1 MTAHHLETLQCG
13 HTQSRQKLFLCTGQ
27 PLPSGIHWDIF
38 AHLSPMAFHRHIHSK
53 HKSKRDTEGKEH
65 KLLLYSNSS
74 AVCCSN
80 CHSSTSFCCWV
91 FGVVFF
97 LCGCWI
103 YFIYHALFF
112 PNIYCVI
119 FILVQFLFYFFWP
132 SSEKIQIFSRAGC
145 TTSWYH
151 WDCSQQRVSIPS
163 IWYCSPNHFY
173 VANKRGNSHVELKK
187 RMSCACVI
195 SFFFFSIPKE
205 CYIHALALF
214 KITIS
219 E

>member
-97 LCGCWI
+97 CVAAESISFIMHCFSPTFTVWYLSTCNFSFIFLAKQWKDSDLLSGRLHYLLVPLRLQPAASFNTLHLILQPKSFLRCEQKGKFPCGTKEEDELCMC
-103 YFIYHALFF
+103 Y
-112 PNIYCVI
+112 
-119 FILVQFLFYFFWP
+119 
-132 SSEKIQIFSRAGC
+132 
-145 TTSWYH
+145 
-151 WDCSQQRVSIPS
+151 
-163 IWYCSPNHFY
+163 
-173 VANKRGNSHVELKK
+173 
-187 RMSCACVI
+187 
-195 SFFFFSIPKE
+195 FFFFFFPYLRSATSMHWL
-205 CYIHALALF
+205 CLR
-214 KITIS
+214 
-219 E
+219 

>member
-38 AHLSPMAFHRHIHSK
+38 AHLSPVAFHRQIQSK

-97 LCGCWI
+97 CVAAESISFNIHCFSPTFTVWYLSSCNFS
-103 YFIYHALFF
+103 FIFFGQAVKRFRSSLGQAAL
-112 PNIYCVI
+112 P
-119 FILVQFLFYFFWP
+119 P
-132 SSEKIQIFSRAGC
+132 GTTETAASSEFQYPPFDIAAQIIYTLRTKGE
-145 TTSWYH
+145 
-151 WDCSQQRVSIPS
+151 IPL
-163 IWYCSPNHFY
+163 WN
-173 VANKRGNSHVELKK
+173 
-187 RMSCACVI
+187 
-195 SFFFFSIPKE
+195 
-205 CYIHALALF
+205 
-214 KITIS
+214 
-219 E
+219 

>member
-1 MTAHHLETLQCG
+1 M
-13 HTQSRQKLFLCTGQ
+13 LFQ
-27 PLPSGIHWDIF
+27 LPFFHIF
-38 AHLSPMAFHRHIHSK
+38 
-53 HKSKRDTEGKEH
+53 
-65 KLLLYSNSS
+65 LLL
-74 AVCCSN
+74 
-80 CHSSTSFCCWV
+80 SFWCGIFFVWLLNLFHLTCTV
-91 FGVVFF
+91 FPQHL
-97 LCGCWI
+97 LCDI
-103 YFIYHALFF
+103 YLHAISL
-112 PNIYCVI
+112 
-119 FILVQFLFYFFWP
+119 LFFWP

-195 SFFFFSIPKE
+195 SFFFFFSIPKE